1 MAGTSR
7 RTPRSQA
14 LADGLRRVRE
24 EAPGKPSL
32 RELTSRLGW
41 KHPQLQRFETGT
53 RSPSE
58 EQVAAILD
66 ELGVHGQTR
75 EELLELARGEGWSTW
90 LAVTIAEH
98 ERQLAALLRLED
110 AAKRIVHV
118 SSLLIP
124 GPLQT
129 RNYARAIMVAG
140 EVPQH
145 EIDTRVA
152 VRLGRKDA
160 FVRETDPVDMLAL
173 IWEPVLRSDIGGS
186 RVMAEQL
193 RHLVTMAKLETVD
206 LRVIPGNAGWHAGL
220 ETPYV
225 LIEDED
231 DEANVHVETR
241 HLGLFLHKPEDVAPY
256 KQGAEKVLRK
266 AMSEADSIKLIAREA
281 ERIEEIAHGDGT

>member
-14 LADGLRRVRE
+14 LADGLRRARE

-32 RELTSRLGW
+32 RDLTSRLGW

-58 EQVAAILD
+58 EQVEAILD
-66 ELGVHGQTR
+66 ELDVHGQTR
-75 EELLELARGEGWSTW
+75 EGLLELARGEGWSTW

-129 RNYARAIMVAG
+129 GNFARAIMVAG
-140 EVPQH
+140 EVPEK
-145 EIDTRVA
+145 EILVRVA
-152 VRLGRKDA
+152 ARLGRKDSV
-160 FVRETDPVDMLAL
+160 VRETDPVKMLVL
-173 IWEPVLRSDIGGS
+173 IWEPVLGANIGGPK
-186 RVMAEQL
+186 VMAEQL
-193 RHLVTMAKLETVD
+193 RHLLTMAKLATVE
-206 LRVIPGNAGWHAGL
+206 LRVIPCDAGWHAGL
-220 ETPYV
+220 ETPFV
-225 LIEDED
+225 LIEDQD
-231 DEANVHVETR
+231 GEANVHIETR

-281 ERIEEIAHGDGT
+281 ERIEEIAHDDGT